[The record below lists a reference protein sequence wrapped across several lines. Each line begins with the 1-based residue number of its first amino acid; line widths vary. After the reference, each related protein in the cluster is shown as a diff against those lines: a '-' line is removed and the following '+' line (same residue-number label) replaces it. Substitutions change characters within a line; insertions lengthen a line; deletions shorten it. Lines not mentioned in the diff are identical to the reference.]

1 MSYKHLGRLTVAGS
15 IGASVLAL
23 AACGTGGSSNSA
35 SKSGAVTA
43 GPGVD
48 VKTKTI
54 TIGNIGAISGPAGPL
69 GIPALAGAKAAIAQ
83 IDKSGGIDGWKLKLL
98 FKDAGYAPQK
108 QVQEYQ
114 AIQSQIAVLQSFGS
128 PTTKAIQSALDSAK
142 LVTAPLSWDSAW
154 GKDPILAPVGTPYA
168 LDIANGLHYLVTVK
182 HAGTKVGIIY
192 QNDEYGAD
200 GLRGA
205 QAAAK
210 ADGVQLV
217 AAAPETLGDTTFTAQ
232 VQKMKAAG
240 AQIVVITAL
249 PTAAGPI
256 VGTAAALGYSPT
268 YLLQGPSFVEQLI
281 TSTGAPGGKP
291 TPIAAALAKS
301 TYVMSF
307 VSPWGSHVPG
317 MKAMLS
323 AQKKY
328 AKGQIPSIY
337 FAWAYAQ
344 TKVLAGILKKAIRS
358 GDLSRQGIENAR
370 LHAGRI
376 STGGLTPTVV
386 YKPSLGPPS
395 TGSIINQIN
404 PGVLGFLSPVASG
417 IKSPVDGSIK

>member
-1 MSYKHLGRLTVAGS
+1 MSYKHLRRLTVAGS

-83 IDKSGGIDGWKLKLL
+83 INKSGGVDGWKLKLL

-108 QVQEYQ
+108 QVQDYQ
-114 AIQSQIAVLQSFGS
+114 AIQNQIAVLQSFGS
-128 PTTKAIQSALDSAK
+128 PTTKAIQSSLDSAK
-142 LVTAPLSWDSAW
+142 LLTAPLSWDSVW

-210 ADGVQLV
+210 ADGIQLV
-217 AAAPETLGDTTFTAQ
+217 ATAPETLGDTTFTAQ

-249 PTAAGPI
+249 PTATGPI

-268 YLLQGPSFVEQLI
+268 YLLQGPAWLEALI
-281 TSTGAPGGKP
+281 TSTGAQGAKP
-291 TPIAAALAKS
+291 TPIAGALAKS

-307 VSPWGSHVPG
+307 VAPWGAHVPG
-317 MKAMLS
+317 MKSMLA

-337 FAWAYAQ
+337 FSWAYAQ
-344 TKVLAGILKKAIRS
+344 TKVLAGILKKAIKS
-358 GDLSRQGIENAR
+358 GDLSRQGIANAR
-370 LHAGRI
+370 LHAGKI
-376 STGGLTPTVV
+376 STGGLTPTVD
-386 YKPSLGPPS
+386 YRPSLGPPS
-395 TGSIINQIN
+395 TGSIINQVN
-404 PGVLGFLSPVASG
+404 PGVLGFLAPVASG